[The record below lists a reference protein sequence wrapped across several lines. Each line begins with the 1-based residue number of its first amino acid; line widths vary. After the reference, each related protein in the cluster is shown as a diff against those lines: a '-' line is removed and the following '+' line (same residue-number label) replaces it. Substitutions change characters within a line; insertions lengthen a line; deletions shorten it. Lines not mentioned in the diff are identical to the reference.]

1 MWSTSKRPS
10 WTLILLTRPTLPS
23 HAGQSP
29 KHHWRRATGPIR
41 QLKHQARARG
51 LALPFVE
58 ALAICFF
65 LKGLPCQ
72 FPFWLSCQLIPSVV
86 LLKEA
91 QLIWK
96 LCHAFEE
103 VVCHQSQGGQLLTDR
118 PQ

>member
-65 LKGLPCQ
+65 SEGAALSVPVLAELPVDSQCG
-72 FPFWLSCQLIPSVV
+72 PSQRGPVD
-86 LLKEA
+86 L
-91 QLIWK
+91 
-96 LCHAFEE
+96 
-103 VVCHQSQGGQLLTDR
+103 
-118 PQ
+118 